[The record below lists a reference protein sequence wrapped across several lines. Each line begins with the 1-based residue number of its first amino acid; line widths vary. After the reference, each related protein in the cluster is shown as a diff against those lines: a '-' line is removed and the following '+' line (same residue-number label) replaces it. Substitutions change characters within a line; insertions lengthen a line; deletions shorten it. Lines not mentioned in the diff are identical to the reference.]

1 MTAASSSPGT
11 RRRITRDTDAER
23 ASQDAIHPRVC
34 GQDGAPRFEPL
45 TQLGLQ
51 VPGDRDHDRGGLEVG
66 QVLDELELLFWSQG
80 GLQDDHLVTVPGA
93 GAGVGRADRL
103 DRRSEP
109 PCRRPEPLYE
119 QEFVLYNEQRAGHGC
134 RIAG

>member
-1 MTAASSSPGT
+1 MTAATSSPGM

-23 ASQDAIHPRVC
+23 AGQDAIHPGVC

-66 QVLDELELLFWSQG
+66 EVINELELLFWSQG
-80 GLQDDHLVTVPGA
+80 GLDDDHVVALPGA
-93 GAGVGRADRL
+93 GAGVARADRL
-103 DRRSEP
+103 DGDYQAP
-109 PCRRPEPLYE
+109 GCCPEALLEHEFVGYYE
-119 QEFVLYNEQRAGHGC
+119 QTPRHGC
-134 RIAG
+134 RLAG